1 MKIQKDKFIKEF
13 DEVLAPTYGRFPII
27 LEKGKGSRVY
37 DVDGKRYID
46 FTAGIGVNSLGFC
59 DKGWIKAVTKQ
70 LKKLQHTSN
79 LYYNKPQK
87 EVAEIVTRRTGMNS
101 VFFANSGAEANEAAI
116 KCARKYSFDN
126 YGDGRGEILTLKNS
140 FHGRT
145 IATLTATGQD
155 VFHNYFFPFPE
166 GFRYSSADI
175 AEVRESCSDG
185 KVCAVIFE
193 PVQGEGGVVPLG
205 EEFLKELRAFCSEN
219 DIILIADEVQTGVG
233 RCGSLFAVERLG
245 VSPDI
250 ITTAKGIGAGLPMGM
265 AIFGEKVAKTLS
277 AGTHGSTFGAN
288 PVVAA
293 GALEVLA
300 RLTPDFLEEVKVKG
314 DYIRE
319 RLTASGAVD
328 KIDGMGMMLGLTV
341 RGNSK
346 DIASRCAENGLLVL
360 TAKTKIRLLP
370 PLNIAKRD
378 LDEGLDI
385 LVKTLKEF
393 LK

>member
-1 MKIQKDKFIKEF
+1 MKIRKDKFIKEF
-13 DEVLAPTYGRFPII
+13 DEVLAPTYGRFPIV
-27 LEKGKGSRVY
+27 LERGKGCRVY
-37 DVDGKRYID
+37 DESGKRYID

-70 LKKLQHTSN
+70 LKLLQHTSN

-116 KCARKYSFDN
+116 KCARKYSFDR
-126 YGDGRGEILTLKNS
+126 YGDGRGEVVSLRNS

-155 VFHNYFFPFPE
+155 VFHSYFYPFPS
-166 GFRYSSADI
+166 GFRYAA
-175 AEVRESCSDG
+175 AEISDVRGKCADG

-193 PVQGEGGVVPLG
+193 PVQGEGGVVPLS
-205 EEFLKELRAFCSEN
+205 EEFLKELRKYTEEN

-233 RCGSLFAVERLG
+233 RCGTLFAVERFG
-245 VSPDI
+245 VQPDV

-265 AIFGEKVAKTLS
+265 AIFCEKVSKTLG
-277 AGTHGSTFGAN
+277 AGTHGSTFGGN

-293 GALEVLA
+293 GATEVLK

-314 DYIRE
+314 DYIRQ

-328 KIDGMGMMLGLTV
+328 KIDGLGMMLGLTV
-341 RGNSK
+341 QGNARDVAAK
-346 DIASRCAENGLLVL
+346 CAENGLLVL

-370 PLNIAKRD
+370 PLTIGKRD

-385 LVKTLKEF
+385 LIKTLKEF
-393 LK
+393 RK